1 MSVGVRYMLI
11 ATFTFALMNVLVKY
25 VPHIPATEIILFRSV
40 VSFSYSLIVLR
51 IQKVNIWGNNQKIL
65 IMRGVAGAIAL
76 ILFFMLL
83 QRIPLATA
91 STLSYLAPI
100 FTTILGIFLVKEK
113 VKSVMWLFF
122 ATSFM
127 GIVLIQG
134 VDARISISDLLIG
147 ILSTFFMGLAYN
159 FIRVLKNT
167 EHPLVIIFYF
177 PLVTIPIVGIM
188 SIFNWVMPTGIDW
201 LVLIG
206 IGALTQVAQFYMTK
220 AYQAEAV
227 AKVSIVNYTS
237 IIYSLSF
244 GFILFDET
252 FGWLTY
258 IGMTLVLFGVI
269 LSVIFKNRK

>member
-1 MSVGVRYMLI
+1 MSRGVKYMLA

-40 VSFSYSLIVLR
+40 ISFSFSLVVLR
-51 IQKVNIWGNNQKIL
+51 YQKVSIWGNNQKIL
-65 IMRGVAGAIAL
+65 ILRGVAGAIAL

-83 QRIPLATA
+83 QRIPLATV

-113 VKSVMWLFF
+113 VKPIMWVFF
-122 ATSFM
+122 ATSFL
-127 GIVLIQG
+127 GILLIQG
-134 VDARISISDLLIG
+134 VDARISLSDLLIG

-188 SIFNWVMPTGIDW
+188 SIFNWVMPVGIDW

-206 IGALTQVAQFYMTK
+206 IGSLTQVAQFYMTK

-237 IIYSLSF
+237 IVYSLSF
-244 GFILFDET
+244 GFILFDES
-252 FGWLTY
+252 FGLLTY
-258 IGMTLVLFGVI
+258 LGMALVLSGVI
-269 LSVIFKNRK
+269 LSVIFKNRN

>member
-1 MSVGVRYMLI
+1 MLA

-40 VSFSYSLIVLR
+40 ISFSFSLVVLR
-51 IQKVNIWGNNQKIL
+51 YQKVSIWGNNQKIL
-65 IMRGVAGAIAL
+65 ILRGVAGAIAL

-83 QRIPLATA
+83 QRIPLATV

-113 VKSVMWLFF
+113 VKPIMWLFF
-122 ATSFM
+122 ATSFL
-127 GIVLIQG
+127 GILLIQG
-134 VDARISISDLLIG
+134 VDARISASDLLIG
-147 ILSTFFMGLAYN
+147 VLSTFFMGLAYN

-188 SIFNWVMPTGIDW
+188 SIFNWVMPVGIDW

-206 IGALTQVAQFYMTK
+206 IGSLTQVAQFYMTK

-237 IIYSLSF
+237 IVYSLSF

-252 FGWLTY
+252 FGLLTY
-258 IGMTLVLFGVI
+258 LGMALVLSGVI
-269 LSVIFKNRK
+269 LSVIFKNRN

>member
-113 VKSVMWLFF
+113 VKPVMWLFF